1 MTSHLIQISQLFRAI
16 VDIQATIECRF
27 ALKRVRVM
35 IITIKERNYFL
46 ENVENLTLCSIPKN
60 LKKNPACET

>member
-35 IITIKERNYFL
+35 MITIKERNYFL
-46 ENVENLTLCSIPKN
+46 ENV
-60 LKKNPACET
+60 